1 MGDDVNTAE
10 AEDIDPKAE
19 RLEACFTIASILQ
32 LLDSQHCGFR
42 KVQTNYF

>member
-32 LLDSQHCGFR
+32 LLEPALQLQKGS
-42 KVQTNYF
+42 N